1 MLSLV
6 EHEKSFMTSGPGW
19 GISVSQPCLIL
30 ISDF

>member
-6 EHEKSFMTSGPGW
+6 EHKKSFMTSGPGLS
-19 GISVSQPCLIL
+19 ISVSQPCLIL